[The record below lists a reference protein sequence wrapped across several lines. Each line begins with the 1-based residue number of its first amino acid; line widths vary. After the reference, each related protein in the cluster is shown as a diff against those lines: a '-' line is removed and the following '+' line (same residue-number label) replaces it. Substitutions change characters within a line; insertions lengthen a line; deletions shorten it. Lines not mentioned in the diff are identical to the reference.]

1 MKPKQEFG
9 HLKLSSQGRKIKQ
22 SAEYLNKRAFSHL
35 KENVEYYK
43 YSKLRI
49 RLHIVLQSNVSC
61 FKILQ

>member
-1 MKPKQEFG
+1 MKQN
-9 HLKLSSQGRKIKQ
+9 
-22 SAEYLNKRAFSHL
+22 AEYLSKRVFIRL

-43 YSKLRI
+43 YSELRI